1 MGNILRA
8 MLQVQSE
15 CLDPWDYLALS
26 LDVITSPCLQ
36 DRNIVVLG
44 RMSVSAQTFET
55 SESVST
61 DHQVRQVSQQ
71 VL

>member
-15 CLDPWDYLALS
+15 CLDPWEYLALS
-26 LDVITSPCLQ
+26 LDVITSPCPQ
-36 DRNIVVLG
+36 DRNGVVLG
-44 RMSVSAQTFET
+44 RMSASAQTFET
-55 SESVST
+55 SEFNISA
-61 DHQVRQVSQQ
+61 DHQVRE

>member
-1 MGNILRA
+1 

-44 RMSVSAQTFET
+44 RMSISAQTFET
-55 SESVST
+55 SEYNIST
-61 DHQVRQVSQQ
+61 DHQVRQVAQQ
-71 VL
+71 AL